1 MVKQVLQFQSQKQ
14 NGFCEYEL
22 EDMHGFIFSN
32 RNGSLHTPHCL
43 NVAIRRI
50 TESYNA
56 REIIDAKREGREPVI
71 IPHFSLHYLRHTFCS
86 RLIENGVNPKI
97 TQQIMGHKN
106 IETTLDIYTEISFEK
121 QQQSLEELAKK
132 IDFF

>member
-1 MVKQVLQFQSQKQ
+1 MQENVLLFDISKPKTEAGIRIIPLMDTVYDALANEYERQKQ

-22 EDMHGFIFSN
+22 EDMQGFIFSN
-32 RNGSLHTPHCL
+32 RNGSLHH
-43 NVAIRRI
+43 
-50 TESYNA
+50 
-56 REIIDAKREGREPVI
+56 
-71 IPHFSLHYLRHTFCS
+71 LRHTFCS

-97 TQQIMGHKN
+97 TQQIMSHKN